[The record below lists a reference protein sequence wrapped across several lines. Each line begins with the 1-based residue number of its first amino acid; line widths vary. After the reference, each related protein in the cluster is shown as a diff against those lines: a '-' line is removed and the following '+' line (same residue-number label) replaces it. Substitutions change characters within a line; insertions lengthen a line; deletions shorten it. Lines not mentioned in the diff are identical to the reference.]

1 MQAGSNMDFI
11 GILYQSRLEQATALA
26 KTIQS
31 RITDLGTGVWLRS
44 SWEEGLNQKDLP
56 ETQLIISVGGDGT
69 LLRVTRQVAG
79 WDVPIL
85 GINAGSLG
93 FLTELDGSDA
103 VEHLEDII
111 NGKGWVEQ
119 RSMLEA
125 SLGGSK
131 WQAMNEVAISRGGAA
146 RTIQISVEVD
156 DTRMFAFSGD
166 GLLVATATGST
177 AYNLAAGGP
186 VLPPTSAYSII
197 KAVASHPLSQSAIVV
212 EEDSAISVELK
223 GNHAAVLSIDGHVDY
238 PLDTGDKVSIR
249 SSDFKAK
256 FLRLQSKN
264 YFYGALSSILSGQRY
279 HPGLADDRI
288 D

>member
-1 MQAGSNMDFI
+1 MDFI

>member
-26 KTIQS
+26 KTIES
-31 RITDLGTGVWLRS
+31 RISDLGTGVWLRS
-44 SWEEGLNQKDLP
+44 SWEEELNQKELP

-125 SLGGSK
+125 SLDGSK

-212 EEDSAISVELK
+212 EEDSSISVELK
-223 GNHAAVLSIDGHVDY
+223 GNHAAVLSIDGHVDH
-238 PLDTGDKVSIR
+238 PLDTGDRVSIR
-249 SSDFKAK
+249 SSNFKAK

>member
-1 MQAGSNMDFI
+1 MDCI
-11 GILYQSRLEQATALA
+11 GILYQSQIEQATALA
-26 KTIQS
+26 KTIEEHIS
-31 RITDLGTGVWLRS
+31 GLGKQVWSRS
-44 SWEEGLNQKDLP
+44 SWQDDLNQKDLP

-69 LLRVTRQVAG
+69 LLRVTRETAA

-93 FLTELDGSDA
+93 FLTELDGSKA
-103 VEHLEDII
+103 LEHLNEII
-111 NGKGWVEQ
+111 DGKGWIEQ

-125 SLGGSK
+125 SVDGSN
-131 WQAMNEVAISRGGAA
+131 WHAMNEVTISRGGAA
-146 RTIQISVEVD
+146 RTIQISVDVD

-186 VLPPTSAYSII
+186 VLPPTSPYSII

-212 EEDSAISVELK
+212 DSDSSISVELI

-238 PLDTGDKVSIR
+238 PLSSGDRVAIK
-249 SSDFKAK
+249 SSDYKAK
-256 FLRLQSKN
+256 FLRLQSPN

-279 HPGLADDRI
+279 HPGLSDDRI
-288 D
+288 